1 LRGAGTYFRR
11 LFTAYNLEIFSAF
24 GSGYFKYVAAALVM
38 ALKQWGLGLKIFYIS
53 KIKLSYKNYSKKA
66 LLLCPKTSVKGV
78 AAGPVKKAL
87 R

>member
-1 LRGAGTYFRR
+1 
-11 LFTAYNLEIFSAF
+11 
-24 GSGYFKYVAAALVM
+24 M

-87 R
+87 RQSCEKTVRCSTPLKSNKNYQAV